1 MTMRELAL
9 VLLDNYE
16 AIFARIFDASIPE
29 DISLSDP
36 HWHEDLAKLNPEGT
50 FEVAYFEDV
59 IESWTS
65 WVLRSHYY
73 VCKEHQQ
80 ANIYLL
86 FEISWDDNWSIW
98 QRNPLAAI
106 ESDDKTVSVG
116 KVLLREFAK
125 ERLDSSGSGAW
136 SEFLSAIIDNTLAFP
151 SEEYRST

>member
-1 MTMRELAL
+1 ML
-9 VLLDNYE
+9 LLDNYE

-65 WVLRSHYY
+65 WVQRSYYY
-73 VCKEHQQ
+73 VYKVPQQ
-80 ANIYLL
+80 SNIYLL

-125 ERLDSSGSGAW
+125 ERLDRSGSGAW
-136 SEFLSAIIDNTLAFP
+136 NEFLSAIIDDRLAFP